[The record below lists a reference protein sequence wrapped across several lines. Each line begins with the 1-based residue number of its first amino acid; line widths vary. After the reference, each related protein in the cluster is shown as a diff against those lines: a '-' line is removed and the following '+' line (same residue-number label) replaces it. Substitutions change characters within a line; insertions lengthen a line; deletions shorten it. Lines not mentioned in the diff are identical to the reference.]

1 MSLPKPELTEVEK
14 HFLRRAQVVFH
25 SYPELLSFS
34 LEQDQA
40 PAPAAPVYDPDEDE
54 DEEMRAER
62 FDLHV
67 ALSTDVSDDF
77 QQEMCRA
84 VTEFLTEM
92 LQERPETLDILR
104 GRTFAR
110 MLH

>member
-34 LEQDQA
+34 LEQDEA
-40 PAPAAPVYDPDEDE
+40 LRPPEPVYDPDEDE
-54 DEEMRAER
+54 ETRAER